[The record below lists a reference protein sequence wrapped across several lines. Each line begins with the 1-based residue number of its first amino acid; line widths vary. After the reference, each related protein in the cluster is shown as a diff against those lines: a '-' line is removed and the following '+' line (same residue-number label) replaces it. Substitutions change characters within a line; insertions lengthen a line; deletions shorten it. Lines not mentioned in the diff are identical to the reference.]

1 MKKDQQILADD
12 VPYMDD
18 LDAVQVMTPSRASE
32 LLLFFSAGFVVFC
45 LVWASFSRVDEVTR
59 GSGQVVPTIESQVIQ
74 SLEGGIV
81 QELLAHDGDAVKKGQ
96 VLIRLRD
103 IAVTSEARGAE
114 ARSLGLK
121 ARKARLEAEAS
132 GVDLTLPEDVKTK
145 APTIAANEMA
155 LYQSRQKELEN
166 ALSILDEKIKRSSS
180 DLDELRAQIS
190 RDSQNIGLL
199 QQELTITSKM
209 VAQNAVPKIE
219 EIRLRRELSTAQGS
233 LNAGRERQSG
243 LEAELSSAKKQMEDQ
258 RDKFRSQALG
268 ELNQVETDIAGLSEA
283 IKTID
288 DRVDRAEIRSPVD
301 GIVNN
306 MAVSTIGGIVEPA
319 MKIAEIVPVGEDL
332 KITARVTPDQI
343 AFLKTGQPARV
354 KITAYDSQ
362 RYGFLTGKLT
372 RVGASSVSDPE
383 GKIFFE
389 IDVRT
394 DKGHLGTDDHP
405 LPITPGMVAEVD
417 VITGKRTILQALMRP
432 VLRLKDRALTE
443 R

>member
-18 LDAVQVMTPSRASE
+18 LEAVQVMTPSRASE

-45 LVWASFSRVDEVTR
+45 LVWASFARVDEVTR
-59 GSGQVVPTIESQVIQ
+59 GNGQVVPTIESQVIQ

-132 GVDLTLPEDVKTK
+132 GVTLTLPEDVKTK

-306 MAVSTIGGIVEPA
+306 MAVTTIGGIVEPA

-432 VLRLKDRALTE
+432 VLRLRDRALTE